1 MPNVNEKQGFDC
13 LTVVTH
19 PLVQAKMA
27 VLRNEETDT
36 KAFRELV
43 TELTIL
49 VGYEAT
55 RSLELT
61 DIQVK
66 TPVAIAECKALAKP
80 APVIIPILRAGLGM
94 VEGFMTLMPDC
105 KVGHLGMYRNEET
118 LQPVAYYS
126 SYPEDLPERDTFLL
140 DPMLATGGSAEAAI
154 EFVKNHGA
162 KNISLMCIVA
172 AREGVARLQAS
183 HPDVAIY
190 AAAFDEELTSKAY
203 ITPGLGDAGDRLFGT
218 L

>member
-1 MPNVNEKQGFDC
+1 MSETNKHYGFAGF
-13 LTVVTH
+13 TAVEH

-27 VLRNEETDT
+27 VLRDENTDT

-55 RSLELT
+55 RSLDLVG
-61 DIQVK
+61 IKVK

-118 LQPVAYYS
+118 FQPVAYYS
-126 SYPEDLPERDTFLL
+126 SYPEDLAERDTILL

-154 EFVKNHGA
+154 DFVKERGA
-162 KNISLMCIVA
+162 RNISLMCIVA

-190 AAAFDEELTSKAY
+190 SAGFDEDLTPKAY

>member
-1 MPNVNEKQGFDC
+1 MPNTNRNYGFDG
-13 LTVVTH
+13 LTVVEH

-27 VLRNEETDT
+27 VLRDETTDT

-61 DIQVK
+61 TIQVK

-94 VEGFMTLMPDC
+94 VEGFMKLMPDC

-118 LQPVAYYS
+118 FQPVAYYS

-140 DPMLATGGSAEAAI
+140 DPMLATGGSAESAI
-154 EFVKNHGA
+154 EFVKERGA

-190 AAAFDEELTSKAY
+190 AAAFDEELTPKAY
-203 ITPGLGDAGDRLFGT
+203 INPGLGDAGDRLFGT